1 MGIDTRQNPSL
12 EKQHKLKYK
21 DKIQSL
27 TYDRSSLDNVL
38 EKIDLLKK
46 IKLENIPKTTR

>member
-1 MGIDTRQNPSL
+1 MGIDTRQNASL

-21 DKIQSL
+21 DKIQGL
-27 TYDRSSLDNVL
+27 TYDRSSLNHVL

-46 IKLENIPKTTR
+46 IQLENIPKITR